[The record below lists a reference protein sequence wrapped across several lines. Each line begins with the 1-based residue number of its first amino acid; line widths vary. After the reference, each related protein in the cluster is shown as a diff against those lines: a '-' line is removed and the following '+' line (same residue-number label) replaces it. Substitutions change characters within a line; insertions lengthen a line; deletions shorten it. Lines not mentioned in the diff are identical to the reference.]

1 MEINIENLRFVND
14 NGVHKLYAKDID
26 ENTAKY
32 FQVDKDGNVV
42 YTFLGNRKG
51 ELIWKLEL

>member
-1 MEINIENLRFVND
+1 MDISKLRFVSD

-42 YTFLGNRKG
+42 YTFLGRREG
-51 ELIWKLEL
+51 E